1 MSSESFTISK
11 KALITLIAASIVVI
25 ISLGIRQ
32 TFGLFYFDFNT
43 DLDISISH
51 FGFVMGL
58 QLLLWGV
65 FSPLFG
71 VITDKYGGAV
81 AIFIGFVFYLVGVLL
96 FYSGYNTGG
105 YFTLTIGVMIG
116 IGLGSTAIG
125 IPVSVVAKHF
135 PASNRT
141 IATGIVTCAGS
152 FGYFVSPL
160 LVRYSLVETGWEN
173 TLLYFSLLLGLGLVV
188 ALFVST
194 PKIPVGVNQDNNQ
207 TAREAL
213 KEAFANKSFIYLTLG
228 FFVCGWHIALVAT
241 HIPTY
246 MADKGLPDW
255 TPAMV
260 LALIGVFN
268 MAGTITSGYLATRYS
283 KKKILSA
290 IYLLRGVSI
299 IYFIFLPPSIFN
311 SVVFGVTFGF
321 LWLSTVPPTN
331 GLVAHIFGTKYVGL
345 LYGIVFVSH
354 QIGSFLGAY
363 LGGVFYELNG
373 NFDYAWYGSIAL
385 SLFAGLIH
393 LPIVEKAIERTQ
405 LSSFNCFLYYR

>member
-1 MSSESFTISK
+1 MSSEKFFTSK
-11 KALITLIAASIVVI
+11 KALITLIAASLVVI

-65 FSPLFG
+65 FSPIFG
-71 VITDKYGGAV
+71 YITDKYGGAI
-81 AIFIGFVFYLVGVLL
+81 AIIIGFLFYLAGVLL
-96 FYSGYNTGG
+96 FNLGFNSNA
-105 YFTLTIGVMIG
+105 YFTLTIGILIG

-160 LVRYSLVETGWEN
+160 LVRYSLIETGWEN
-173 TLLYFSLLLGLGLVV
+173 TLFYFCLLLGLGLIV

-194 PKIPVGVNQDNNQ
+194 PKIPQGNNQDNNQ
-207 TAREAL
+207 TAKEAI
-213 KEAFANKSFIYLTLG
+213 KEAFANKSYIYLNFG

-260 LALIGVFN
+260 LALIGAFN
-268 MAGTITSGYLATRYS
+268 MVGTITSGYLATRYS
-283 KKKILSA
+283 KKIILSA

-311 SVVFGVTFGF
+311 AVVFGITFGF

-331 GLVAHIFGTKYVGL
+331 GIVAHIFGTKYVAL

-363 LGGVFYELNG
+363 LGGVFYELTG

-385 SLFAGLIH
+385 SIFAGLIH

-405 LSSFNCFLYYR
+405 PA

>member
-207 TAREAL
+207 TAIESL

-331 GLVAHIFGTKYVGL
+331 GIVAHIFGTKYVGL

-385 SLFAGLIH
+385 SIFAGLIH

-405 LSSFNCFLYYR
+405 PA

>member
-1 MSSESFTISK
+1 MSTESFTISK

-207 TAREAL
+207 TVREAL

-268 MAGTITSGYLATRYS
+268 MIGTITSGYLATRYS

-331 GLVAHIFGTKYVGL
+331 GIVAHIFGTKYVGL

-393 LPIVEKAIERTQ
+393 LPIIEKAIERTQ
-405 LSSFNCFLYYR
+405 PA

>member
-331 GLVAHIFGTKYVGL
+331 GIVAHIFGTKYVGL

-385 SLFAGLIH
+385 SIFAGLIH
-393 LPIVEKAIERTQ
+393 LPIIEKAIERTQ
-405 LSSFNCFLYYR
+405 PA

>member
-1 MSSESFTISK
+1 MSSENFTISK
-11 KALITLIAASIVVI
+11 KALITLIAASTVVI

-51 FGFVMGL
+51 FGFAMGL

-71 VITDKYGGAV
+71 LITDKYGGAV
-81 AIFIGFVFYLVGVLL
+81 AIFIGFVFYLVGVLF
-96 FYSGYNTGG
+96 FYSGFNTGS
-105 YFTLTIGVMIG
+105 YFTLTIGVMVG

-173 TLLYFSLLLGLGLVV
+173 TLLYFCLILGVGLVV
-188 ALFVST
+188 SLFVST

-213 KEAFANKSFIYLTLG
+213 REAFANKSFIYLTLG

-331 GLVAHIFGTKYVGL
+331 GIVAHIFGTKYVGL

-405 LSSFNCFLYYR
+405 PA

>member
-173 TLLYFSLLLGLGLVV
+173 TLLYFCLLLGVGLVV
-188 ALFVST
+188 SLFVST

-331 GLVAHIFGTKYVGL
+331 GIVAHIFGTKYVGL

-385 SLFAGLIH
+385 SIFAGLIH

-405 LSSFNCFLYYR
+405 PA

>member
-1 MSSESFTISK
+1 MSSESFIINK
-11 KALITLIAASIVVI
+11 KALITLIAASVVVI

-71 VITDKYGGAV
+71 VLTDKYGGAI
-81 AIFIGFVFYLVGVLL
+81 AIFIGFAFYLVGVLL
-96 FYSGYNTGG
+96 FYSGFNTGG
-105 YFTLTIGVMIG
+105 YFTLTIGIMIG

-135 PASNRT
+135 PASSRT

-173 TLLYFSLLLGLGLVV
+173 TLLYFCLLLGVGLVV

-207 TAREAL
+207 TVREAL

-268 MAGTITSGYLATRYS
+268 MVGTITSGYLATRYS

-331 GLVAHIFGTKYVGL
+331 GIVAHIFGTKYVGL

-385 SLFAGLIH
+385 SIFAGLIH

-405 LSSFNCFLYYR
+405 PA

>member
-207 TAREAL
+207 TVREAL

-260 LALIGVFN
+260 LALIGGFN

-331 GLVAHIFGTKYVGL
+331 GIVAHIFGTKYVGL

-385 SLFAGLIH
+385 SIFAGLIH

-405 LSSFNCFLYYR
+405 PA

>member
-173 TLLYFSLLLGLGLVV
+173 TLLYFSLLLGVGLIVS
-188 ALFVST
+188 LFVST

-207 TAREAL
+207 TVSEAL

-246 MADKGLPDW
+246 MADRGLPDW

-331 GLVAHIFGTKYVGL
+331 GIVAHIFGTKYVGM

-385 SLFAGLIH
+385 SIFAGLIH

-405 LSSFNCFLYYR
+405 PA

>member
-1 MSSESFTISK
+1 MSTESFSINK

-32 TFGLFYFDFNT
+32 TFGLFFFDFNA

-71 VITDKYGGAV
+71 VITDKYGGAI
-81 AIFIGFVFYLVGVLL
+81 AIFIGFLFYLAGVLL
-96 FYSGYNTGG
+96 FHSGFNTGY

-116 IGLGSTAIG
+116 VGLGSTAIG

-160 LVRYSLVETGWEN
+160 LVRYSLIETGWEN
-173 TLLYFSLLLGLGLVV
+173 TLIYFSLLLGLGLIV

-194 PKIPVGVNQDNNQ
+194 PKIPVGVDQNNKQ

-213 KEAFANKSFIYLTLG
+213 KEALENKSFIYLTLG

-246 MADKGLPDW
+246 MMDKGMPEW
-255 TPAMV
+255 TAAMI

-268 MAGTITSGYLATRYS
+268 MVGTITSGYLSTRFS

-290 IYLLRGVSI
+290 IYLLRGLSI

-331 GLVAHIFGTKYVGL
+331 GIVGHIFGTKYVGL
-345 LYGIVFVSH
+345 LYGVVFVSH
-354 QIGSFLGAY
+354 QVGSFLGAY
-363 LGGVFYELNG
+363 LGGIFYEMHG
-373 NFDYAWYGSIAL
+373 NFDYAWYVSIAL
-385 SLFAGLIH
+385 SIFAGVIH
-393 LPIVEKAIERTQ
+393 LPIIEKAIERTQ
-405 LSSFNCFLYYR
+405 PA

>member
-1 MSSESFTISK
+1 MSSENFTISK

-51 FGFVMGL
+51 FGFAMGL

-81 AIFIGFVFYLVGVLL
+81 AIFIGFVFYLVGVLF
-96 FYSGYNTGG
+96 FYSGFNTGS

-173 TLLYFSLLLGLGLVV
+173 TLLYFCLLLGIGLVV
-188 ALFVST
+188 SLFVST
-194 PKIPVGVNQDNNQ
+194 PKIPIGVNKDNNQ

-331 GLVAHIFGTKYVGL
+331 GIVAHIFGTKYVGL

-405 LSSFNCFLYYR
+405 PA